1 MQITV
6 KLYASFRSQLFGE
19 AVRECESGATA
30 ADIATELGIIPAA
43 VGIVLVS
50 GRHSNLTATLDEG
63 DTLSLMPVMG
73 GG

>member
-6 KLYASFRSQLFGE
+6 KLYASFRSKLFGE
-19 AVRECESGATA
+19 AVRECRPGATA

-43 VGIVLVS
+43 VGIVLVN
-50 GRHSNLTATLDEG
+50 GRHSGLNATLDEG
-63 DTLSLMPVMG
+63 DTLSLMPLMG